1 MKKLL
6 KILPKDEK
14 KNLFLFFFLILII
27 MTLECL
33 SIGAVFPLFMTI
45 LSENFQ
51 SEKIYLFI
59 NKYTGDMAFDHFILL
74 LLIILSL
81 IFILK
86 NLFVIYLKWWSG
98 GFNNRVQFK
107 LQRRLLEIYLSQ
119 LYLDVL
125 KKNTGIKIRNI
136 TQEVSKFS
144 KYFLSM
150 MMFIIESM
158 IVLGIGFVLFFLNP
172 KIAISMTIIIS
183 ILILL
188 FYFIAKIK
196 AVEWSKKKLKHSAL
210 SSKFLIE
217 SLSALKELRIFKKE
231 KLFLDKYSNEEIKYL
246 HLSRLFSTF
255 NEIPRILLESVMVIA
270 LSVSIILMINLG
282 IDKKEI
288 LATLGI
294 FGVAAFR
301 LFPSTTRII
310 RCLND
315 IKNFVPSV
323 DLILDELNLG
333 RNILKEADQNSHK
346 FKFNN
351 LIEFKQVN
359 FCYPNKDIN
368 LIKNLNL
375 QIRKGEK
382 IGLFGES
389 GSGKSTLLN
398 LIIGYLN
405 PTNGEIV
412 IDNQKVFDNYSQL
425 RNIFS
430 YVSQDTFLL
439 DESIKYNITFSNS
452 LNQQME
458 KKLDDVIKI
467 VNLKN
472 FINNLNQGLDTIVG
486 EKGLSI
492 SGGQRQRISI
502 ARAIYNSK
510 EILILDEPTNE
521 LDEKNETDIIKKIFD
536 RFNNKTIILTTHN
549 KELLDFCDIT
559 LMFKEGKI
567 EQKVKNLQ

>member
-368 LIKNLNL
+368 

-521 LDEKNETDIIKKIFD
+521 LDEDTELKIIKSLNSLKN
-536 RFNNKTIILTTHN
+536 RKTIVIISHN
-549 KELLDFCDIT
+549 PEIISLCDQIIDFD
-559 LMFKEGKI
+559 
-567 EQKVKNLQ
+567 N